1 MAAENVQRGFR
12 LALVLAICCLIFIVS
27 PQAQADTMTM
37 CITDL
42 NPTSNA
48 SCNAGDSVLLVSDG
62 TGFTTES
69 KHGTATFGAGTSTS
83 TDIVEFL
90 GTVGAFTINFDAGQ
104 VDSASDNILDLSF
117 AAGTKSGTT
126 GSHTLWIEF
135 NADGFTGGAPIDGS
149 AGGTLSKSGKDVF
162 TGCFTGSGIWCTT
175 SGTVVGSDTF
185 TVNPFSGGFTS
196 TTKAPSNPFGLGIE
210 LALTESG
217 HASTTG
223 DVNLIPTVPEPS
235 GIMLL
240 GAGLFLLAVL
250 AKRKVVS

>member
-1 MAAENVQRGFR
+1 
-12 LALVLAICCLIFIVS
+12 
-27 PQAQADTMTM
+27 MTM

-185 TVNPFSGGFTS
+185 TVHRTRS
-196 TTKAPSNPFGLGIE
+196 GLGLSWHSPNQGMRAPPE
-210 LALTESG
+210 TLTSFRRFQNPP
-217 HASTTG
+217 A
-223 DVNLIPTVPEPS
+223 
-235 GIMLL
+235 
-240 GAGLFLLAVL
+240 
-250 AKRKVVS
+250 